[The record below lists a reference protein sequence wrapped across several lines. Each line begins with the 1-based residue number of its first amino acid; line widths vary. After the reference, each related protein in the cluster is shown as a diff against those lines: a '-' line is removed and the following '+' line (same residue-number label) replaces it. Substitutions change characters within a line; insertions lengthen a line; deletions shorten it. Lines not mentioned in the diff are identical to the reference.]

1 MAIIDELVALLG
13 YDIQGEG
20 DLRKFNKSLDDLEK
34 KALAVGAAMGRMAGI
49 AGAAVVA
56 GFTFL
61 GKSVIDTSAKFES
74 YAATLETIEGSAAG
88 AEAALD
94 WIANFAKTTPY
105 EVDELTAAF
114 VKLRSYGLDPMDG
127 TMETIGDTAS
137 AMGKSL
143 DQAVE
148 AWADATTG
156 EFERLK
162 EFGIRAKQTGD
173 QVTFFWT
180 QNGQE
185 QQRVVKKTS
194 QDIQEFLNDVMGK
207 KFAGAMIRQSKTW
220 NGMMS
225 NLGDSWVDLQRR
237 IGDAGFFDAV
247 KTKLG
252 DVMDVVNE
260 WATDGTIDKI
270 ASTLSAMFVAMVDAV
285 GFFAERIGTHVTF
298 IVENFDRLEP
308 ILKTVGAAFLWMIA
322 KAFPMVAIFTLA
334 GIALDDFLTYLE
346 GGESVIGNFVDWL
359 GSIIPM
365 SDEVKTALAG
375 LALAVGT
382 GLAAAF
388 VLNPMTMLGIGVRLV
403 AGMAAMLAPLLL
415 AGLTGLSTVVG
426 TGFAAAFA
434 LLSNPVGWAIILAG
448 VAAALVAFFWDD
460 LKAMWDGLDFSWMGT
475 AIGDGIINGIK
486 AMAGAITG
494 AIMATIPG
502 AAALHDAGGLD
513 GWLAQNGVS
522 TATNGPQTP
531 AGQAGASFGAGV
543 IKPSDIN
550 SNNTTTVN
558 APVTVNATTNAS
570 PQAIGASVGNAIGNA
585 VQKPARMQGGPAQ

>member
-34 KALAVGAAMGRMAGI
+34 KAYAVGQAMGRMAGI

-61 GKSVIDTSAKFES
+61 GKSVLDTSAKFES

-88 AEAALD
+88 AEKALD

-127 TMETIGDTAS
+127 TMTTIGDTAS

-173 QVTFFWT
+173 EVTFFWT

-185 QQRVVKKTS
+185 QSRVVKKTS
-194 QDIQEFLNDVMGK
+194 TEIQNFLNDVMGR

-252 DVMDVVNE
+252 NVMDVVNE

-270 ASTLSAMFVAMVDAV
+270 ASTLSAMFTGMVDAI
-285 GFFAERIGTHVTF
+285 GFFAERVGTHITF

-308 ILKTVGAAFLWMIA
+308 ILKVVGAAFLWMIA

-346 GGESVIGNFVDWL
+346 GGESMIGNFVDWL

-365 SDEVKTALAG
+365 SHEVKTALAG

-388 VLNPMTMLGIGVRLV
+388 VLNPFAGTMIAVRLV
-403 AGMAAMLAPLLL
+403 AALAGFIAPLLI
-415 AGLTGLSTVVG
+415 AGLTGLSTAVA
-426 TGFAAAFA
+426 TGFTAAFA
-434 LLSNPVGWAIILAG
+434 LLSNPLGWAIILAG

-460 LKAMWDGLDFSWMGT
+460 LQKLWSGLDFSWMGQ
-475 AIGDGIINGIK
+475 AIVDGIINGLK
-486 AMAGAITG
+486 A
-494 AIMATIPG
+494 G
-502 AAALHDAGGLD
+502 AAAVAAVAASLISVPED
-513 GWLAQNGVS
+513 GALAAALAQANGEVYS
-522 TATNGPQTP
+522 SPANPFAGPKV
-531 AGQAGASFGAGV
+531 GADRIA
-543 IKPSDIN
+543 SDMTTN

-558 APVTVNATTNAS
+558 APVTINAQTNAS
-570 PQAIGASVGNAIGNA
+570 PQSIGTAVGSAIGNA

>member
-34 KALAVGAAMGRMAGI
+34 KVENVGRAMGRMATL

-56 GFTFL
+56 GFGFL
-61 GKSVIDTSAKFES
+61 GKSVLDTSAQFES

-105 EVDELTAAF
+105 EVAELTAAF

-180 QNGQE
+180 ENGRE
-185 QQRVVKKTS
+185 QSRVIKKTS
-194 QDIQEFLNDVMGK
+194 SDIQEFLNDVMSK
-207 KFAGAMIRQSKTW
+207 KFAGAMVRQSKTW

-247 KTKLG
+247 KNKLA
-252 DVMDVVNE
+252 DVLDTVNE

-270 ASTLSAMFVAMVDAV
+270 ASTMSAMFTGMVDAV
-285 GFFAERIGTHVTF
+285 GFFAERIGTHVSY
-298 IVENFDRLEP
+298 IIENFDRIEP
-308 ILKTVGAAFLWMIA
+308 VLKVVGGALLWMVA

-346 GGESVIGNFVDWL
+346 GGESMIGNFVDWL
-359 GSIIPM
+359 GTIIPM
-365 SDEVKTALAG
+365 SDDVKTALAG

-388 VLNPMTMLGIGVRLV
+388 VLNPFTAISIGVKLV
-403 AGMAAMLAPLLL
+403 AAIAAAIAPLLI
-415 AGLTGLSTVVG
+415 AGLTGLSTAVV
-426 TGFAAAFA
+426 TGFTAAFA
-434 LLSNPVGWAIILAG
+434 LLSNPIGWAIILAG
-448 VAAALVAFFWDD
+448 VAAALIAFFWDD
-460 LKAMWDGLDFSWMGT
+460 LNKLWSSLDFSWMGQ
-475 AIGDGIINGIK
+475 AIVDGIINGLK
-486 AMAGAITG
+486 A
-494 AIMATIPG
+494 G
-502 AAALHDAGGLD
+502 AAAVAAVAASLISVPED
-513 GWLAQNGVS
+513 GALAAALAQANGEVYS
-522 TATNGPQTP
+522 SPANPFAGPKV
-531 AGQAGASFGAGV
+531 GADRIA
-543 IKPSDIN
+543 SDVMTN

-570 PQAIGASVGNAIGNA
+570 PQSIGTTVGAAIGNA

>member
-13 YDIQGEG
+13 YDIQGEA
-20 DLRKFNKSLDDLEK
+20 DLRKFNKSLDNLEK
-34 KALAVGAAMGRMAGI
+34 KAVAVGAAMGRMAGI

-61 GKSVIDTSAKFES
+61 GKSVLDTSAKFES

-88 AEAALD
+88 AETALD

-180 QNGQE
+180 ENGRE
-185 QQRVVKKTS
+185 QSKVIKKTS
-194 QDIQEFLNDVMGK
+194 SDIQEFLNDVMGK
-207 KFAGAMIRQSKTW
+207 KFAGAMVRQSKTW

-247 KTKLG
+247 KNKLA
-252 DVMDVVNE
+252 DVLDTVNE

-270 ASTLSAMFVAMVDAV
+270 ASTMSAIFTGMVDAV
-285 GFFAERIGTHVTF
+285 GFFAERIGTHVSF

-308 ILKTVGAAFLWMIA
+308 ILKIVGGAFLWMIA

-346 GGESVIGNFVDWL
+346 GGESMIGNFVDWL
-359 GSIIPM
+359 GTIIPM
-365 SDEVKTALAG
+365 TDEVKTALAG

-403 AGMAAMLAPLLL
+403 AAIAAAIAPLLI
-415 AGLTGLSTVVG
+415 AGLTGLSTAVV
-426 TGFAAAFA
+426 TGFTAAFA
-434 LLSNPVGWAIILAG
+434 LLSNPIGWAVILAG
-448 VAAALVAFFWDD
+448 VAAALIAFFWDD
-460 LKAMWDGLDFSWMGT
+460 LQKLWSQIDFSWMGQ
-475 AIGDGIINGIK
+475 AIVDGIINGLK
-486 AMAGAITG
+486 A
-494 AIMATIPG
+494 G
-502 AAALHDAGGLD
+502 AAAVAAVAASLISVPED
-513 GWLAQNGVS
+513 GALAAALAQANGEVYS
-522 TATNGPQTP
+522 SPANPFAGPKV
-531 AGQAGASFGAGV
+531 GADRIA
-543 IKPSDIN
+543 SDVTTN

-570 PQAIGASVGNAIGNA
+570 PQSIGTTVGAAIGNA